1 MDLKQIIQAVNQIT
15 EEKSI
20 DPARVYDAI
29 EGALAAAYKKE
40 YSDKS
45 AIIRAKLNAESGDLQ
60 FFRVKEVVDDT
71 MVRFVEEGAEDEEA
85 QKAYEEDSEI
95 KPLPRYNA
103 ERHILIEDAKKE
115 KKGIAVGEEMIYS
128 LPSEFDFGRIASQ
141 TAKQVILQK
150 LREAERDS
158 IALEF
163 KDKEGKIV
171 GGLIQR
177 VERGNVFV
185 DLGRTMGIML
195 RGEGIPG
202 EHYRVGDRA
211 RFYVSEVQTENVR
224 GSGILLSRAHPKFVG
239 KLFEVEVPEIA
250 DGAVEIKSVAREAGF
265 RTKLAVFS
273 DVAGVD
279 PVGSCVGQRGT
290 RVMTVTSE
298 LGNEKLDIILWDADP
313 KKFIASALSPA
324 KVHSVEVSEDTH
336 EAQVVVAD
344 DQLSLAI
351 GKGGQNVR
359 LAAKLTGW
367 KIDVRAESKPESTQ
381 EAGTANEDG
390 ELEEVEIENGSD
402 ATETPVYRKPEEDEE

>member
-1 MDLKQIIQAVNQIT
+1 MDLKAIIQAVNQIT

-20 DPARVYDAI
+20 EPSRVFEAI
-29 EGALAAAYKKE
+29 EGSLAAAYKKE
-40 YSDKS
+40 LSDKG
-45 AIIRAKLNAESGDLQ
+45 AVIRAKLNQETGELS

-71 MVRFVEEGAEDEEA
+71 MVRFVEEGQEEA
-85 QKAYEEDSEI
+85 EMQQTYDENSDV
-95 KPLPRYNA
+95 KPLPRYNP
-103 ERHILIEDAKKE
+103 ERHILIADAKKE
-115 KKGIAVGEEMIYS
+115 KKDIAVGEELIYN
-128 LPSEFDFGRIASQ
+128 LPAATDFGRIASQ

-158 IALEF
+158 ITLEF

-185 DLGRTMGIML
+185 DLGRTMGVML

-202 EHYRVGDRA
+202 EHYRVGDRM
-211 RFYVSEVQTENVR
+211 RFYVAEVQTENVR

-250 DGAVEIKSVAREAGF
+250 DGAVEIKSIAREAGS

-273 DVAGVD
+273 GVNGVD

-298 LGNEKLDIILWDADP
+298 LGNEKLDIIMWDADP

-324 KVHSVEVSEDTH
+324 KVHSVEVNEETR
-336 EAQVVVAD
+336 EAGVVVAD

-351 GKGGQNVR
+351 GRGGQNVR

-367 KIDVRAESKPESTQ
+367 KIDVRAESKPEAPQ
-381 EAGTANEDG
+381 EAGVANEEG
-390 ELEEVEIENGSD
+390 ELEEVAIVSGTAD
-402 ATETPVYRKPEEDEE
+402 AEPAVYLKKNDDDE